1 MNFRFWIIF
10 IMITISPLETKAE
23 WVRVFSIDIGDLFI
37 DSSSVKRD
45 GNSIFYNQLVNY
57 RTQQSNGALSFVTN
71 SEVNCSSLSI
81 RALNYQ
87 LYKKKMAKGKNF
99 YNGKPSKKWK
109 TYKPGT
115 SAYLINKLLCER
127 VHKN

>member
-23 WVRVFSIDIGDLFI
+23 WIRVFSIDIGDLFI

-71 SEVNCSSLSI
+71 SEGELQKSFDK
-81 RALNYQ
+81 R
-87 LYKKKMAKGKNF
+87 
-99 YNGKPSKKWK
+99 P
-109 TYKPGT
+109 
-115 SAYLINKLLCER
+115 
-127 VHKN
+127 